1 MNESIET
8 NIIASL
14 TSAKKQLEALTSSCI
29 ETYTFAADALC
40 DAEDCGRKDFND
52 EMFSLHFE
60 VNELYHDKIEEFRT
74 C

>member
-1 MNESIET
+1 MTKTIEA
-8 NIIASL
+8 NIITNL
-14 TSAKKQLEALTSSCI
+14 NDAKKQLETLTSSCV

-52 EMFSLHFE
+52 EMFSLHRE

>member
-1 MNESIET
+1 MTKSIEA
-8 NIIASL
+8 NIITNL
-14 TSAKKQLEALTSSCI
+14 NHAKKQLEALESSCV